1 MLMDFVIK
9 IQPRMKSLDKEEYC
23 KIKEYSKKLL
33 VKYDSMED
41 LRHNIVVLYT
51 YQLQGL
57 CWVRWDHWNII
68 SRTQANK
75 MLEESEKFI
84 DEIRELN
91 PAITAQI
98 DDMFGWDSK
107 IAGKPKLCRNLLQN
121 IIKIQ
126 SCRTFE
132 KGSVEYE
139 KQFQLANKVIKKF
152 DSSKDLRINM
162 YLLYI
167 YQKKGMC
174 LIDCEKWYSIP
185 KEETKNLFYC
195 SQAYINEISEL
206 NPETTGKIEEF
217 LNIKKTLRGK
227 SDKRVPTEIFDYID
241 KL

>member
-1 MLMDFVIK
+1 MILSCVIK
-9 IQPRMKSLDKEEYC
+9 IQPRMKNLDREEYC
-23 KIKEYSKKLL
+23 KLKEYSKKLL
-33 VKYDSMED
+33 AKYDSMED
-41 LRHNIVVLYT
+41 LRHNILVLYT

-57 CWVRWDHWNII
+57 CWVRWDNWNTI
-68 SRTQANK
+68 SKTQANK
-75 MLEESEKFI
+75 MLEDSEKFI

-91 PAITAQI
+91 PAITAKI
-98 DDMFGWDSK
+98 DKIFGWDSK

-121 IIKIQ
+121 IIEIQ

-152 DSSKDLRINM
+152 DLSKDLRINM

-174 LIDCEKWYSIP
+174 LIDWEKWYSIP

-206 NPETTGKIEEF
+206 NPETTGKIEEV